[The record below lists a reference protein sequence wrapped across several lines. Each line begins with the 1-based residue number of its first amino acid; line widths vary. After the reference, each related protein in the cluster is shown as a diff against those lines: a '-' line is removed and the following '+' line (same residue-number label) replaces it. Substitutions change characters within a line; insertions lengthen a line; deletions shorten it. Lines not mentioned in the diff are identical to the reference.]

1 VDGTISLVVRGTCP
15 KWNKSGRRKSASTG
29 KLDSFLC
36 SITVTANAH
45 GRQTPASA
53 AFRGGLTVVISKE
66 LLGLSALNQG
76 YVSGP
81 LVLSLPASY
90 TEQLLG
96 PLIL

>member
-1 VDGTISLVVRGTCP
+1 VEGGSQPVQASLILFCVLLLSLPMHMDV
-15 KWNKSGRRKSASTG
+15 
-29 KLDSFLC
+29 
-36 SITVTANAH
+36 
-45 GRQTPASA
+45 TPASA

-81 LVLSLPASY
+81 LVLRLPASY